1 MTLGEPTGV
10 RDPAQALFD
19 TAMTGAS
26 MSAGCVAQ
34 VPARTGS
41 AKKSRTSLC
50 RLDWLPLSASTWS
63 PPFSTILAAMACGMG
78 SSPRA
83 YAFVSADL
91 LPSSTREYHSG
102 ARR

>member
-1 MTLGEPTGV
+1 MTLGEPAGV

-41 AKKSRTSLC
+41 SKKSRTSSC
-50 RLDWLPLSASTWS
+50 RLDWLPLSAST
-63 PPFSTILAAMACGMG
+63 
-78 SSPRA
+78 
-83 YAFVSADL
+83 
-91 LPSSTREYHSG
+91 
-102 ARR
+102 